1 MEQFAVDDLFIN
13 LMAERGERIKKVYSE
28 CTKQIEEFLKK
39 KEATAAKT
47 LEAYF
52 LDVERRRS
60 EEIKRRE
67 RQKQAEAKRKS
78 REIQKKN
85 AARKADPNENTQ
97 DRKRRKSM
105 VVHIDDMSFC
115 FGKEDLEQISGKGK
129 KVDPEVKNVL
139 QQMNELFK
147 KLNK

>member
-28 CTKQIEEFLKK
+28 CTKQIDEFLE
-39 KEATAAKT
+39 KEEGRVPKT

-67 RQKQAEAKRKS
+67 EQKKAETKQKEQEA
-78 REIQKKN
+78 QKKN
-85 AARKADPNENTQ
+85 AARKAVENENTQ
-97 DRKRRKSM
+97 ERKRRKSM

-139 QQMNELFK
+139 EQMNELFK